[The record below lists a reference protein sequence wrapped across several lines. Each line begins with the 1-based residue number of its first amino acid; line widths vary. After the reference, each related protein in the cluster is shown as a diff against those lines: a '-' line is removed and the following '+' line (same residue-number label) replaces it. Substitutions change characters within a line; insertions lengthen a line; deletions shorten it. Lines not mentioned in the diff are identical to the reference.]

1 MVSSQKDLLKLLES
15 LNDWTLSIIEN
26 GKCQT
31 VAYID
36 FAKAFD
42 SVCHSK
48 FIDKLKMYGICLLRW
63 IVSF

>member
-1 MVSSQKDLLKLLES
+1 MSLKTTVTTEFRPEV
-15 LNDWTLSIIEN
+15 LSIEN

-42 SVCHSK
+42 SVCHRK
-48 FIDKLKMYGICLLRW
+48 LTQKLKMYGISGSLLQW
-63 IVSF
+63 IGSF